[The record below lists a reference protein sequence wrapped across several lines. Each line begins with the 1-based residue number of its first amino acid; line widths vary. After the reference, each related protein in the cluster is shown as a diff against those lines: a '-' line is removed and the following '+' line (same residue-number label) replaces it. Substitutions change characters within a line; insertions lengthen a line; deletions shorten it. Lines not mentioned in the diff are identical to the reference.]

1 MIHGKGVKGNLPLLF
16 NFVKRELPWPLAAF
30 ENKRSFASMGNVSFV
45 VDRLLCSDVESG
57 IFNVCDDKAISTNE
71 LIGIICDC
79 LGNETHLWRIPKWL
93 MAGLARLGDVL
104 HLPLNTER
112 LGKLTE
118 YCIVSNREI
127 KIALGIDRMPID
139 AKEGLRESIRYL
151 IKEQK

>member
-1 MIHGKGVKGNLPLLF
+1 
-16 NFVKRELPWPLAAF
+16 
-30 ENKRSFASMGNVSFV
+30 
-45 VDRLLCSDVESG
+45 
-57 IFNVCDDKAISTNE
+57 
-71 LIGIICDC
+71 
-79 LGNETHLWRIPKWL
+79 

-151 IKEQK
+151 IKELK